1 MPAKTDPRDGNTS
14 PAATP
19 YYYRYYFRRRLTA
32 RELLPAIGAGAAAAL
47 VVFYLV
53 QLRMQRTPLTPETLE
68 PTPRRHRLKR
78 DRGG

>member
-19 YYYRYYFRRRLTA
+19 YYYRRRLSP
-32 RELLPAIGAGAAAAL
+32 RELLPAIGAGVAAGIF
-47 VVFYLV
+47 VFYLV
-53 QLRMQRTPLTPETLE
+53 QLRDQRTPLTPEALE
-68 PTPRRHRLKR
+68 PATRRHRPKR